1 MSWGEFGQILV
12 HSFNG
17 RVHAIHTVSI
27 RFLHIAT
34 LIATTYLISLPSY
47 RPKFCLFISDP
58 SDRHTLFGRVPFLH
72 RSSTTSTNLLGV
84 SNTIHPTIRTNIP
97 TTFYWSS
104 VLCQA
109 EYEETHLR
117 QRAYSDPLSDG
128 FMHMQTL

>member
-1 MSWGEFGQILV
+1 LSWGEFG
-12 HSFNG
+12 
-17 RVHAIHTVSI
+17 HTGTFFQRPSPCDTHRFDSI
-27 RFLHIAT
+27 PTHRHLNCDN
-34 LIATTYLISLPSY
+34 LLISLPSY

-84 SNTIHPTIRTNIP
+84 SNTICPTIRTNIP